1 MAIRTQIIPVTRK
14 PRKCPVCGNE
24 VIDIV
29 YGTGDMEEWEYLMQY
44 RRTAI
49 MGGDNI
55 PRRPPIWACAAGCK
69 RFRKVNPDG
78 TDASVK
84 VKLLK
89 NVRPLPA
96 TIINWES
103 DGIGEALEAR
113 DYDSIRH
120 YRVEITTELDEH
132 ETLRITAVSEEDAA
146 ATARSVI
153 SKGVLGL
160 DGTLCKSV
168 DVFEEEDE

>member
-29 YGTGDMEEWEYLMQY
+29 YDTGDMEEWEY
-44 RRTAI
+44 
-49 MGGDNI
+49 
-55 PRRPPIWACAAGCK
+55 
-69 RFRKVNPDG
+69 
-78 TDASVK
+78 
-84 VKLLK
+84 
-89 NVRPLPA
+89 
-96 TIINWES
+96 
-103 DGIGEALEAR
+103 
-113 DYDSIRH
+113 
-120 YRVEITTELDEH
+120 
-132 ETLRITAVSEEDAA
+132 TAVSEENAA